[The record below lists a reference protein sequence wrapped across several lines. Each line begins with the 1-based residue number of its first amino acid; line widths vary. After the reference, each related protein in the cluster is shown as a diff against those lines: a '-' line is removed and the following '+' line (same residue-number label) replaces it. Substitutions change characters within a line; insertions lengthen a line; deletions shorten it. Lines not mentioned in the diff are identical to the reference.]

1 MRFASQNAPK
11 RTSHQA
17 EAATMRVP
25 STDTVRKIA
34 TPVAANRRNAG
45 KLSRLR
51 VDSADRANVLSRRDN
66 IHGRQDREAGRLT
79 ASRQQHRPVRR
90 AFRIL
95 CTTFTCLLLLLS
107 TLSVPSSAGAVQTAV
122 RYGTLK
128 AAGHPSS
135 LKTMECRKRSLPGSA
150 AQSDGSGSAPA
161 CLLPDTAFDL
171 AREGAAAKILA
182 SHSHFSGALN
192 ETRRA
197 RAPPPAL
204 A

>member
-1 MRFASQNAPK
+1 MRAGSTCAPG
-11 RTSHQA
+11 
-17 EAATMRVP
+17 
-25 STDTVRKIA
+25 KIV

-45 KLSRLR
+45 KLSCLR
-51 VDSADRANVLSRRDN
+51 VDSADRANVLSWRDN

-135 LKTMECRKRSLPGSA
+135 LKTMECRKRSLTGSA
-150 AQSDGSGSAPA
+150 VQPDGSGSAPA
-161 CLLPDTAFDL
+161 CLLPDAAFDL
-171 AREGAAAKILA
+171 TREGGAAEIAAPA
-182 SHSHFSGALN
+182 SRFGGAPN

-197 RAPPPAL
+197 RAPPPAF